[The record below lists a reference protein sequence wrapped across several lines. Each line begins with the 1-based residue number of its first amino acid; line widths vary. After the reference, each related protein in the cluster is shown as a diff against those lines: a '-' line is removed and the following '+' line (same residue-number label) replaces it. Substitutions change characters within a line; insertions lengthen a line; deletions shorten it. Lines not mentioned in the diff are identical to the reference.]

1 MLRAEC
7 AQLPHGFAA
16 MPGRL
21 LACVLSA
28 RDDGSGSWCA
38 PCQAP
43 TALHEAANPALP
55 QTLPYRIS
63 GGQGKLAARN
73 ARGGRQS
80 RFCLRIEL
88 VQRQTV
94 MHYQAAR
101 SRAFLRIVVA
111 TPNLVAQARGAPP
124 ASACP
129 AMLIWRHL
137 RRAGID
143 GS

>member
-1 MLRAEC
+1 MC
-7 AQLPHGFAA
+7 ATATWFRFHAWTFPDLCCSP
-16 MPGRL
+16 
-21 LACVLSA
+21 CVLSA
-28 RDDGSGSWCA
+28 RDDGRDRGA
-38 PCQAP
+38 LLAKPQLPCTNQQA
-43 TALHEAANPALP
+43 
-55 QTLPYRIS
+55 LPYRKC

-129 AMLIWRHL
+129 AMLI
-137 RRAGID
+137 
-143 GS
+143 